1 MKTIKLSPN
10 WTLQGSK
17 IALAILVAL
26 SVTLLGAS
34 ILMLL
39 LPVLL
44 FITLLNFLELRFLHC
59 YKAGIC
65 YSRGLGKRYINAE
78 DIVTVEFNPM
88 AFITVFMQGECIFL
102 LFRGNLVIK
111 KPPPVRVFFVQ
122 KIKNTIHVLER
133 KVSGLLTLL

>member
-88 AFITVFMQGECIFL
+88 AFITVFKITLANGKTHQFMNWQIDEQQQIDIAKLYKSKAGCAIKP
-102 LFRGNLVIK
+102 NLQCK
-111 KPPPVRVFFVQ
+111 A
-122 KIKNTIHVLER
+122 
-133 KVSGLLTLL
+133 